1 MFPVGFVAEL
11 FVSTPILDNNGKF
24 RSWYDGWVGDRAYAV
39 DMAGF
44 AVGIKFF
51 MKVTKKVKNNF
62 FLSFLIL
69 CIYLSVF
76 RKQQKI
82 SKIINP

>member
-51 MKVTKKVKNNF
+51 IKVTKKVKKIF
-62 FLSFLIL
+62 FLSFFNIM
-69 CIYLSVF
+69 YLFLES
-76 RKQQKI
+76 
-82 SKIINP
+82 SKKY

>member
-51 MKVTKKVKNNF
+51 IKVTKKGKKKF
-62 FLSFLIL
+62 FF
-69 CIYLSVF
+69 VF
-76 RKQQKI
+76 F
-82 SKIINP
+82 

>member
-51 MKVTKKVKNNF
+51 IEVTKKVKKKIF
-62 FLSFLIL
+62 FCLFLIL
-69 CIYLSVF
+69 CICF
-76 RKQQKI
+76 
-82 SKIINP
+82 

>member
-51 MKVTKKVKNNF
+51 IKVTKKVKNNLF
-62 FLSFLIL
+62 FVFFNIM
-69 CIYLSVF
+69 YLSVF

-82 SKIINP
+82 LKIINP